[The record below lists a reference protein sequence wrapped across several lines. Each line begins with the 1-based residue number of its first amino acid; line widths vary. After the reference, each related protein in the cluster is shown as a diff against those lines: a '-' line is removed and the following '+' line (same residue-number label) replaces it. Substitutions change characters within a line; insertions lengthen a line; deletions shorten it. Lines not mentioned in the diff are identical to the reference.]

1 MLNHFTLAMNSE
13 NFQDF
18 LEDPSQLY
26 RIGYQELKSLV
37 LQYPYSHNL
46 RVLLLW
52 KSLQDQHPEWQ
63 RNLELAATYAI
74 DRRFLLQRLQDEQ
87 LLEWSPEGFRIPME
101 VLELKNLD
109 TLEAVLSAPPEPL
122 EQPGAL
128 ELTLEDLP
136 DEPAALSSEEE
147 DEERFEFLE
156 ALAAEPPPPMREGER
171 GEEPQPEPPTLESL
185 EPVSTSDEER
195 GWLQEVLPDVA
206 AWGALMEVWFEEM
219 ESDSLE
225 IEGDIPLEIVNPER
239 VRNPEDTEAEEP
251 QPLPKTS
258 FGSGLERFEP
268 PNPRLEL
275 EQHLKK
281 ADEARKRKK
290 KAKKAS
296 KKKDSAEKLARQ
308 SLQEHDDLASETL
321 AALLEKQGHYDRAIA
336 MYERLRLLIPE
347 KSGFFARKIE
357 ELKQKR

>member
-1 MLNHFTLAMNSE
+1 MNSE

-18 LEDPSQLY
+18 LKDPAQLY

-74 DRRFLLQRLQDEQ
+74 DRKYLLQRLQEEQ

-109 TLEAVLSAPPEPL
+109 TLEAVLAAAPESESAEKPRP
-122 EQPGAL
+122 L

-136 DEPAALSSEEE
+136 DEPEALPSAQEPEEK
-147 DEERFEFLE
+147 FEFLE
-156 ALAAEPPPPMREGER
+156 ALAAEPPPPSGKEEGEER
-171 GEEPQPEPPTLESL
+171 QPQPPTLEAAQTTPQP
-185 EPVSTSDEER
+185 EWNWVD
-195 GWLQEVLPDVA
+195 VLPDVL
-206 AWGALMEVWFEEM
+206 AWGALMNTWFAEM
-219 ESDSLE
+219 EPDSLE
-225 IEGDIPLEIVNPER
+225 IEGDIPLEIVNPEQ
-239 VRNPEDTEAEEP
+239 VQQTSDEKEEP

-258 FGSGLERFEP
+258 FGSWLERFEP
-268 PNPRLEL
+268 PHPRLEL

-290 KAKKAS
+290 KAKKAG
-296 KKKDSAEKLARQ
+296 KKEDPADALARR
-308 SLQEHDDLASETL
+308 SLEEHEDLASETL

-336 MYERLRLLIPE
+336 MYERLRLSIPE

-357 ELKQKR
+357 ELRQKR